1 MTGAGK
7 LVLSFVL
14 SMILAPLWEAGA
26 HAGCQ
31 VTFQGRNGSTSR
43 PYQIVW
49 PESQV
54 RIRIGTWKKL
64 GTTGTTALNP
74 GQTFS
79 QVLPLDFGCNV
90 DRRYR
95 FSIVARPGS
104 LDAYVKY
111 YPSPSSFTRNTVIDL
126 GDVNRYFPP

>member
-7 LVLSFVL
+7 LALSVVL

-31 VTFQGRNGSTSR
+31 VTFQGRNGSADH

-54 RIRIGTWKKL
+54 RIRIGTWKRL
-64 GTTGTTALNP
+64 GTTGTTDLNP

-79 QVLPLDFGCNV
+79 RALALDFGCNI

-95 FSIVARPGS
+95 FSIIASPGS
-104 LDAYVKY
+104 LAKYVKY
-111 YPSPSSFTRNTVIDL
+111 YPSASSFTRNTVIDL